1 MKPPPFDYHGPATLD
16 EALGVLA
23 ETGPDGKVL
32 AGGQSLIPLLNM
44 RLAAPAHIVDINR
57 LPGLDVI
64 EAGPG
69 GVRVGA
75 LARHA
80 AVERSAAAAAVQ
92 PLLGQAL
99 RLVAHPVIRN
109 RGTVVGSLVHADPS
123 AEMPAV
129 LALLGGSVRLARR
142 GGEREV
148 PAEEFF
154 TGPMESALLP
164 GEMAV
169 SAFFP
174 ALPGRSG
181 TAFRELARRHGDYAM
196 AGVAAAV
203 TLDDDFRIAA
213 ARVACVSVGPVPV
226 VVDVT
231 AACGPRPAA
240 SVDWDAV
247 AAAVLDRIEPEAD
260 IHATAEYRRHL
271 TGVLAVRA
279 LRDAAREASE
289 DPEASD
295 ASEASGASDGEE
307 GA

>member
-1 MKPPPFDYHGPATLD
+1 MKPPPFDYHGPVTLG
-16 EALGVLA
+16 EALDVLA
-23 ETGPDGKVL
+23 EAGPDGKVL

-44 RLAAPAHIVDINR
+44 RLAAPAHIVDVNR
-57 LPGLDVI
+57 VPGLDGI
-64 EAGPG
+64 EAGQD

-80 AVERSAAAAAVQ
+80 AVERSPEAAAL
-92 PLLGQAL
+92 PLLRQAL

-129 LALLGGSVRLARR
+129 LALLGGSVRLAAR

-148 PAEEFF
+148 AAADFF
-154 TGPMESALLP
+154 TGPMESALRP
-164 GEMAV
+164 GELAV

-181 TAFRELARRHGDYAM
+181 TAFHEVSRRHGDYAV

-203 TLDDDFRIAA
+203 TLDEDLRVTA

-231 AACGPRPAA
+231 TACGPRPAGSA
-240 SVDWDAV
+240 GWEAA
-247 AAAVLDRIEPEAD
+247 AAAVRDRIEPEGD
-260 IHATAEYRRHL
+260 IHATADYRRHL

-279 LRDAAREASE
+279 LRDAAA
-289 DPEASD
+289 A
-295 ASEASGASDGEE
+295 AHGEE
-307 GA
+307 A

>member
-1 MKPPPFDYHGPATLD
+1 MKPPPFHYHGPVTLG
-16 EALGVLA
+16 EALDVLA
-23 ETGPDGKVL
+23 EAGPGGKVL

-44 RLAAPAHIVDINR
+44 RLAAPSHIVDVNR
-57 LPGLDVI
+57 VPGLDGI
-64 EAGPG
+64 EAGPS

-80 AVERSAAAAAVQ
+80 AVERSPEAAAAQ
-92 PLLGQAL
+92 PLLRQAL

-129 LALLGGSVRLARR
+129 LALLGGSVRLASRT
-142 GGEREV
+142 GEREV
-148 PAEEFF
+148 PAAEFF
-154 TGPMESALLP
+154 TGPMESALRP
-164 GEMAV
+164 GELAV

-174 ALPGRSG
+174 ALPARSG
-181 TAFRELARRHGDYAM
+181 TAFHEVARRHGDYAV

-203 TLDDDFRIAA
+203 ALDEDFRIAA

-231 AACGPRPAA
+231 GECGPRPAA
-240 SVDWDAV
+240 SVDWEAV
-247 AAAVLDRIEPEAD
+247 AHAVRDRIEPEGD
-260 IHATAEYRRHL
+260 IHATADYRRHL

-279 LRDAAREASE
+279 LLDAACAAR
-289 DPEASD
+289 
-295 ASEASGASDGEE
+295 GEE
-307 GA
+307 S